1 MNEDV
6 NLTIGISRKCT
17 KNKKPQVSAD
27 WETCLSNRSIGKKN

>member
-27 WETCLSNRSIGKKN
+27 WETCLSNQSIGKKN